1 MMGVTGA
8 ANIIRCEGK
17 GGAARQK
24 ENNPDSLINVFFC
37 FGFYRINLLWK
48 RALVVFQDVE
58 RWWTPPSLD
67 TLERHF
73 ALQVQ
78 TNTKK

>member
-8 ANIIRCEGK
+8 VNIIRCEGK
-17 GGAARQK
+17 GGSARQK
-24 ENNPDSLINVFFC
+24 ENNPGFVFFC
-37 FGFYRINLLWK
+37 FGFYRINELWK
-48 RALVVFQDVE
+48 RAIVVLQDVE